1 MFGKQIVNS
10 FDQFLHVIIRI
21 AWLNFLW
28 ILFTLIGVVAGGIF
42 PATTASIS
50 VARKWIQKKEVKSVY
65 QAFKQAYRQEFI
77 RANMIGYILV
87 AIAAILFVNYQ
98 AILQLGDQ
106 IPVFV
111 VFAYY
116 FVIFLFS
123 ILALWIFPLLS
134 HYKTTVKEYFK
145 NALIIGIT
153 KMPVTITMALVLFII
168 LYVSLELPT
177 MLLFCTVSLIAVAI
191 AYLSVQV
198 FEKIDKEQT
207 N

>member
-1 MFGKQIVNS
+1 MDYFHTYRSSG
-10 FDQFLHVIIRI
+10 R
-21 AWLNFLW
+21 
-28 ILFTLIGVVAGGIF
+28 GIF

-50 VARKWIQKKEVKSVY
+50 VARKWIQQKDVNSVY
-65 QAFKQAYRQEFI
+65 QAFKQAYKQEFI
-77 RANMIGYILV
+77 RANIMGYILV
-87 AIAAILFVNYQ
+87 VIAAILFLNYQ

-134 HYKTTVKEYFK
+134 HYQTTVQEYFK

-177 MLLFCTVSLIAVAI
+177 MLLFCTISLIAVAM
-191 AYLSVQV
+191 AFLSVQV